1 MTELP
6 MARETDDSAPPPNK
20 RLKTLNPQIESQ
32 SDPNQPETPPETDDS
47 PPERCAI
54 CFLDDGKAAR
64 GKIDCCDHYFCFLCI
79 KEWAKTESRC
89 PMCRR
94 RFNTIRRPPK
104 VGVFVH
110 ERVVKVPVRDQG
122 NKSGHVDAYEEVACN
137 VCSSMADDHF
147 MLLCDLCDGA
157 AHTYCVGLGYTVPE
171 GDWFCNDCIA
181 SRPELANVNGGN
193 DECGMIPTEAVPVPC
208 VSVCD
213 IVRESNSSAVERP
226 IRITPNPNQ
235 CSVAPQVARPAKAP
249 PRVAG
254 ISAESAARTLDRC
267 RNVQTRIHTLRENW
281 NGFRSGA
288 LSFPASSSKLK
299 ASCSSSQEHKNG
311 VMSHERSG
319 QTESSSSPTRQQLE
333 NRDGCDPHDIEKA
346 WKMLEKAK
354 SKQCVHKKNSSGV
367 QLLQFS
373 KLPSCR
379 TSASKEPNPCPDI
392 SGQPQ
397 SSSFTGC
404 QQQQNQVGCGS
415 HDIDKAWEMI
425 YRAKLKQHVHE
436 NTSSAL
442 KLPSRKANA
451 SEEASNVNSSFD
463 TVKSQQL
470 GALNQGRPGME
481 KVYKGKERQSR
492 VTTQEAVE
500 SILGISC
507 SNSSP
512 GLFIPPFP
520 RNINRSASLQKN
532 QAALGMITEQNGSAS
547 SMMEGTSNSYCGKPE
562 LSTSSSGN
570 LEEVCVESRAR
581 KVDDETKSEIQ
592 SLVKMNL
599 KLLSKDQRLGVD
611 AFKQIARAATH
622 TVLAACG
629 LEHHH
634 KSAVYSFPSLVCCH
648 TEQLQLPHKS
658 NLMRKACR
666 DCFYGFVKDVV
677 SSILQNHDGFRLR
690 HSGHKQKL

>member
-1 MTELP
+1 
-6 MARETDDSAPPPNK
+6 MARETDDSSSSPNK
-20 RLKTLNPQIESQ
+20 RLKTLNPQIESLP
-32 SDPNQPETPPETDDS
+32 DPNQPQSPPESDDS
-47 PPERCAI
+47 LPERCAI

-94 RFNTIRRPPK
+94 RFDSIRRPPK
-104 VGVFVH
+104 VGVFIR
-110 ERVVKVPVRDQG
+110 ERLVKVPVRDQG
-122 NKSGHVDAYEEVACN
+122 DKTGHVDAYEEVACN

-171 GDWFCNDCIA
+171 GDWFCNDCIV
-181 SRPELANVNGGN
+181 SRPELANANGTD
-193 DECGMIPTEAVPVPC
+193 DECGVIPTEAVPVPF
-208 VSVCD
+208 VSARD
-213 IVRESNSSAVERP
+213 IVRDLDSSTVGRPRRISPNPDQTSAVPE
-226 IRITPNPNQ
+226 
-235 CSVAPQVARPAKAP
+235 VARPAKAP
-249 PRVAG
+249 PRVVG
-254 ISAESAARTLDRC
+254 ISAETAARTLDRC

-281 NGFRSGA
+281 SGFRSGA
-288 LSFPASSSKLK
+288 LSFPASSSAK
-299 ASCSSSQEHKNG
+299 AGCSSSQGDG

-319 QTESSSSPTRQQLE
+319 QIESSSSPSLQQLE
-333 NRDGCDPHDIEKA
+333 NQGVCDPYDIDKA

-354 SKQCVHKKNSSGV
+354 SKQCVHKKNSSGA
-367 QLLQFS
+367 QLLHFS
-373 KLPSCR
+373 KLPLSR
-379 TSASKEPNPCPDI
+379 TSSSKEPTNADSYPDR

-397 SSSFTGC
+397 YSYFTGC

-415 HDIDKAWEMI
+415 RAIDKAWKMMD
-425 YRAKLKQHVHE
+425 RAKSKRQVHE

-442 KLPSRKANA
+442 KLSSWKAYA
-451 SEEASNVNSSFD
+451 SEEASDVNSSLS
-463 TVKSQQL
+463 TLKSQQR
-470 GALNQGRPGME
+470 GDSNQGRHGME
-481 KVYKGKERQSR
+481 KVYKSKERQST

-512 GLFIPPFP
+512 GLFMPPHR
-520 RNINRSASLQKN
+520 RNIYKPASLRKN
-532 QAALGMITEQNGSAS
+532 QGALSMVNEQNGSAS
-547 SMMEGTSNSYCGKPE
+547 SIMEGTSNSFCGKSE
-562 LSTSSSGN
+562 LSTSSPGN
-570 LEEVCVESRAR
+570 LEEVSAESRAR
-581 KVDDETKSEIQ
+581 KVDDEAKSEIQ

-634 KSAVYSFPSLVCCH
+634 KSAVHSFPSLVCH
-648 TEQLQLPHKS
+648 HSEQLQLPHKS

-677 SSILQNHDGFRLR
+677 DSILQNHDGFRLR
-690 HSGHKQKL
+690 CSSHKQNL